1 MPEAVRSETKGVVKK
16 PSCVSRSL
24 RAYRRSVSLVTSFTP
39 FTHSTFGLVMERSGT
54 GGVTTEG
61 TK

>member
-1 MPEAVRSETKGVVKK
+1 MTEERWEQART
-16 PSCVSRSL
+16 
-24 RAYRRSVSLVTSFTP
+24 LVTSFTP